1 MGSLGARRSLTL
13 AQAKAVL
20 TSAEGTRVHAYVVL
34 SILVGARTEELR
46 ALTWDLVDLDGDPS
60 TVPPRPPSVRVW
72 RSVGAGG
79 DTKTKKSRRTLA
91 LPKRCVDA
99 LRSHRVAQRRE
110 RERAGGAWQ
119 DGNLV
124 FASLVGCRLDAA
136 NVGRA
141 FRSVLARTDLNP
153 KDWTPR
159 DLRHSFVW
167 LLSSGGVSLEEIA
180 DLCGHFRDH
189 RDAGCLPARAASGVA
204 RRCGVDG
211 HDLRR
216 GGVTL
221 NVSHSVSHPGCR
233 KGRLR
238 CGRWPL
244 SWWAILGS
252 NQ

>member
-99 LRSHRVAQRRE
+99 LRATGLPSVESGSVRVAP
-110 RERAGGAWQ
+110 
-119 DGNLV
+119 
-124 FASLVGCRLDAA
+124 
-136 NVGRA
+136 GRTA
-141 FRSVLARTDLNP
+141 TS
-153 KDWTPR
+153 
-159 DLRHSFVW
+159 
-167 LLSSGGVSLEEIA
+167 
-180 DLCGHFRDH
+180 
-189 RDAGCLPARAASGVA
+189 CLPAWSAAVSMLRMSDERSG
-204 RRCGVDG
+204 RSW
-211 HDLRR
+211 R
-216 GGVTL
+216 GL
-221 NVSHSVSHPGCR
+221 
-233 KGRLR
+233 
-238 CGRWPL
+238 
-244 SWWAILGS
+244 I
-252 NQ
+252 